1 MPRFGLRS
9 RPDGKRAR
17 SADHARM
24 PGTPLAEAGPI
35 VVGIE
40 HSDRSRDALAL
51 ARTLARAV
59 GSRLILVAV
68 YPVAGRSAVM
78 PPRAFVAARAEEAEA
93 ALEWV
98 ARPLAGVSASSR
110 AVACT
115 SVTRGLKDVAAEEG
129 ALAIVVGPSHRGVLG
144 QVVPGSVGERLL
156 HSAPCP
162 VAVAPK
168 GYWSDP
174 AMGRIRRIGLG
185 FVATPEADE
194 ALCAAIGIA
203 VRTGAPIRAVSVV
216 EPPSGGAAQ
225 MFSLH
230 YDELERIAR
239 DDLTQSLQR
248 TIGDVTSPVEI
259 SGEVVDGYADDELAR
274 LSEDVDLLV
283 CGSRGRGPLGRVMLG
298 SVSAG
303 LLRKARCPV
312 LVIPRGAPD
321 GFAHLRAPVV
331 EAA

>member
-1 MPRFGLRS
+1 M
-9 RPDGKRAR
+9 AR
-17 SADHARM
+17 
-24 PGTPLAEAGPI
+24 TPLSAAGPI
-35 VVGIE
+35 VVGID
-40 HSDRSRDALAL
+40 HSERSRDALAL

-59 GSRLILVAV
+59 GSPLILVAV

-78 PPRAFVAARAEEAEA
+78 PPRAYAAARAREAEA

-98 ARPLAGVSASSR
+98 ARPLAGVSATSR
-110 AVACT
+110 VVPGT
-115 SVTRGLKDVAAEEG
+115 SVTRGLKDVAETEG
-129 ALAIVVGPSHRGVLG
+129 ALAIVVGPSHRGALG
-144 QVVPGSVGERLL
+144 QVLPGSVGERLL
-156 HSAPCP
+156 QSAPCP

-168 GYWSDP
+168 GFWSDP

-203 VRTGAPIRAVSVV
+203 VRTGAAIRAVSVV
-216 EPPSGGAAQ
+216 EPPSTNAAALT
-225 MFSLH
+225 FSLH

-248 TIGDVTSPVEI
+248 TIGDVTSSVEI
-259 SGEVVDGYADDELAR
+259 TGEVVDGYADDELAR
-274 LSEDVDLLV
+274 LSEEVDLIV

-303 LLRKARCPV
+303 LLRKAHCPV

-321 GFAHLRAPVV
+321 GFAYLQAPPA